1 MGEKVIM
8 SPHFGLMDESNMAKE
23 DALLLRAKLHWR
35 GGIRRLREN
44 KSASGI
50 ATLYDAMLS
59 AMRWYILT
67 SLRDE
72 AGKDMIENIEN
83 ERFVF
88 FLLRKAG
95 LLPFSFDLNF
105 IEDVVDKALREED
118 IESRKD
124 QFIDQV
130 KKVMTRLTVLPFD
143 ESALPPEDPATY

>member
-1 MGEKVIM
+1 M
-8 SPHFGLMDESNMAKE
+8 SPHFGLMDESNMTKE

-35 GGIRRLREN
+35 GGIRRSREN
-44 KSASGI
+44 KNASGI

-72 AGKDMIENIEN
+72 AGKDVIENIEN

-95 LLPFSFDLNF
+95 LLPFSFDLEF
-105 IEDVVDKALREED
+105 IEDVVDKALMEED
-118 IESRKD
+118 IESKKD
-124 QFIDQV
+124 QFIEQV
-130 KKVMTRLTVLPFD
+130 KEAMIKLAVLPFD
-143 ESALPPEDPATY
+143 ESELPPEDPSTF